1 LIQESIINQNL
12 IHGCDSIMKDKEKII
27 SAIKDLNSIRAVYH
41 RELEEIEKQYREK
54 KISKE
59 KLEKH
64 KDSYDK
70 RKEKIRDKIQKLE
83 EQLEKLK

>member
-1 LIQESIINQNL
+1 
-12 IHGCDSIMKDKEKII
+12 MKDKDKIMNE
-27 SAIKDLNSIRAVYH
+27 IKDLNSIRAVYH
-41 RELEEIEKQYREK
+41 RELEEIEQQYREK

-64 KDSYDK
+64 KDNYNK
-70 RKEKIRDKIQKLE
+70 RKEKIRDKIHKLE